1 MEKTNFILIFPRS
14 EYVFVYLELIMM
26 ESQIFG
32 NDQTYLSSYLIINL
46 IQLSFFL
53 VQNGFYFFK
62 NQQLFFKEKVRD
74 ADEIKNCIKSIEHF

>member
-1 MEKTNFILIFPRS
+1 
-14 EYVFVYLELIMM
+14 MM

-62 NQQLFFKEKVRD
+62 KQQLFFKEKVRD
-74 ADEIKNCIKSIEHF
+74 ADEIKNCIKSIELF